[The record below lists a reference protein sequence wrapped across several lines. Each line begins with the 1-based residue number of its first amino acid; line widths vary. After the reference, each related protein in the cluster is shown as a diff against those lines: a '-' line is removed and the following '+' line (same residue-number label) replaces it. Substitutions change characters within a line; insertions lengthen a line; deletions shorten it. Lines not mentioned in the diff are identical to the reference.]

1 MCWRDLNVFFLEK
14 ITWKKE
20 FRRREML
27 LFFTI
32 KMEALMSRAN
42 QQLRQQKMH
51 FVWESVY
58 LARKY

>member
-1 MCWRDLNVFFLEK
+1 MYFLSKKLHE
-14 ITWKKE
+14 KKE

-32 KMEALMSRAN
+32 KMAALMSRAN
-42 QQLRQQKMH
+42 QQLRQQKML

>member
-32 KMEALMSRAN
+32 KMAALMSRAN

>member
-20 FRRREML
+20 FRRIEML
-27 LFFTI
+27 LFLTI
-32 KMEALMSRAN
+32 KMTALMSRAN
-42 QQLRQQKMH
+42 QQLRQQKTH